1 MKEIYEFGDFRAD
14 PAEQLLLHRGQPVA
28 LTPKVF
34 ETLLILLKSEG
45 RLIDKDD
52 FIRQLWP
59 GVFVEDV
66 ALAKNISYLRRA
78 LGDGNNGVD
87 LIQTVPKRGYR
98 FGAPVRKVAEQNAS
112 RSNTDQDEPTERL
125 ATAMP
130 AKKWVFAS
138 LIVLAIAIGAGAF
151 LLFFHGKRVLSA
163 NDTVVLADF
172 ANSTGDPVFDDT
184 LRRGMAVQLEQSPF
198 LSLISEEQIQQALRL
213 MGQPA
218 DARLTPA
225 IARQICE
232 RTGSAAVLDGSIAS
246 MGSQYVLG
254 LRATDCH
261 TGKALVE
268 EQVQA
273 GRKEEVLST
282 LSQMANKFRTQL
294 GESLT
299 TVDQYD
305 TPLAEATTPSL
316 EALRAYSAGWKAA
329 SSKGP
334 AAAALPFFKHAIEL
348 DPNFAMAYAWLGRM
362 YGDMG
367 EPDLSAENTGQAYQ
381 LRDRASEAE
390 KLFITASYDLQVTGN
405 MEKAQTTCQ
414 AWAQTYPREAGP
426 HGFLSGII
434 YPVLGRYEK
443 AVEEGKKA
451 LELNGDFALQYS
463 ILALDYQGL
472 NQWGEAEHILQEAS
486 ARKMEIPDLLVARYQ
501 LAFLKG
507 DQAAMGRAVDQG
519 QGAPGA
525 EDLVADQEA
534 FAQAYGGHLQQAR
547 RKSLRAVDLAQQS
560 GEKERAALFEAG
572 AALREAL
579 FGNATA
585 AEQDAIAVLRLSQ
598 GRDAEYG
605 AAFALALAGDSVQ
618 PRTLTEALERRWPED
633 TAVRFSYLP
642 EVRALLALNHGEPA
656 KAIELLQIA
665 IPYELGDPPSS
676 FLGYFGSFY
685 PQYVRGEAYLA
696 AHQGRE
702 AAAEFQMI
710 LDHRGIVV
718 SDPIGALAHLQLGRA
733 YVLSG
738 ETTKAKAA
746 YRDFLTLWKDA
757 DPDIP
762 ILKQA
767 KVEYAKLS

>member
-78 LGDGNNGVD
+78 LGDGNNGVE

-98 FGAPVRKVAEQNAS
+98 FGAPVRKVSEQNAS
-112 RSNTDQDEPTERL
+112 LSNTDQDVPAERL
-125 ATAMP
+125 AAAMP

-138 LIVLAIAIGAGAF
+138 LIGLAIAIGAGAF

-232 RTGSAAVLDGSIAS
+232 RTGSAAVLDGSIGS

-261 TGKALVE
+261 TGKALAE

-273 GRKEEVLST
+273 GREEEVLNS

-316 EALRAYSAGWKAA
+316 EALRAYSAGWKVA
-329 SSKGP
+329 SSKGS
-334 AAAALPFFKHAIEL
+334 AAALPFFKHALEL
-348 DPNFAMAYAWLGRM
+348 DPKFAMAYAWLGRM
-362 YGDMG
+362 YGDTG

-390 KLFITASYDLQVTGN
+390 KFFITASYDLQVTGN

-451 LELNGDFALQYS
+451 LELNGDFALEYS

-486 ARKMEIPDLLVARYQ
+486 ARKMEIPDLLVTRYQ

-519 QGAPGA
+519 QGASGA
-525 EDLVADQEA
+525 EDLVAEQEA
-534 FAQAYGGHLQQAR
+534 FTQAYGGHLQEAR
-547 RKSLRAVDLAQQS
+547 RKSLRAVGLAQQS

-579 FGNATA
+579 FGNVTTA
-585 AEQDAIAVLRLSQ
+585 KQDAIAVLRLSQ

-605 AAFALALAGDSVQ
+605 AAFALALAGNSVQ
-618 PRTLTEALERRWPED
+618 SRKLAETLARRWPED

-642 EVRALLALNHGEPA
+642 EVRALIALNHGEPA
-656 KAIELLQIA
+656 KAIELLQLA
-665 IPYELGDPPSS
+665 VPYEMGDPPSS

-685 PQYVRGEAYLA
+685 PQYARGEAYLA
-696 AHQGRE
+696 AHQGGK
-702 AAAEFQMI
+702 AAAEFQVI

-718 SDPIGALAHLQLGRA
+718 SDPIGALAHLQIGRA

-767 KVEYAKLS
+767 KVEYAKLT

>member
-14 PAEQLLLHRGQPVA
+14 PAEQLLLHRGQPVP

-78 LGDGNNGVD
+78 LGDGKNGVD
-87 LIQTVPKRGYR
+87 LIHTVPKRGYR
-98 FGAPVRKVAEQNAS
+98 FGAPVRKVSEQNAS
-112 RSNTDQDEPTERL
+112 LSNTDQDVPTERL

-130 AKKWVFAS
+130 TKKWVFAF
-138 LIVLAIAIGAGAF
+138 LIGLAIAIGAGAF
-151 LLFFHGKRVLSA
+151 LLFFRGKRVLSA

-261 TGKALVE
+261 TGKALAE

-273 GRKEEVLST
+273 GRKEEVLSS
-282 LSQMANKFRTQL
+282 LSEVANKFRTQL

-316 EALRAYSAGWKAA
+316 EALRAYSAGWKVV
-329 SSKGP
+329 SSKGS
-334 AAAALPFFKHAIEL
+334 AAALPFFKHAIEL
-348 DPNFAMAYAWLGRM
+348 DPKFAMAYAELGRM
-362 YGDMG
+362 YGDIG
-367 EPDLSAENTGQAYQ
+367 EPDLSAENTGQAYH

-390 KLFITASYDLQVTGN
+390 KFFITASYDLQVTGN

-451 LELNGDFALQYS
+451 LELNGDFAVEYS

-472 NQWGEAEHILQEAS
+472 NQWGEAEHILQVAS

-507 DQAAMGRAVDQG
+507 DEAAMGRAVDQG
-519 QGAPGA
+519 QGASGA
-525 EDLVADQEA
+525 EDLVAEQEA
-534 FAQAYGGHLQQAR
+534 FTQAYGGHLQQAR
-547 RKSLRAVDLAQQS
+547 RKSQRAVDLAQQS

-579 FGNATA
+579 FGNATTA
-585 AEQDAIAVLRLSQ
+585 KQDAIAVLKLSQ

-605 AAFALALAGDSVQ
+605 AAFALALAGDSVHS
-618 PRTLTEALERRWPED
+618 RTLAEALEGRLPED

-642 EVRALLALNHGEPA
+642 EVRGLLALNHGEPA
-656 KAIELLQIA
+656 KAIELLQLA
-665 IPYELGDPPSS
+665 VPYELGDPPSS

-696 AHQGRE
+696 AHQGGE
-702 AAAEFQMI
+702 AAAEFQKI

-762 ILKQA
+762 ILQQA
-767 KVEYAKLS
+767 KVEYAKLT

>member
-14 PAEQLLLHRGQPVA
+14 PAEQLLLHRGQPVP

-78 LGDGNNGVD
+78 LGDGKNGVD

-98 FGAPVRKVAEQNAS
+98 FGAPVRKVSEQNAS
-112 RSNTDQDEPTERL
+112 LSNTDQDVPTERL

-130 AKKWVFAS
+130 TKKWVFAF
-138 LIVLAIAIGAGAF
+138 LIGLAIAIGAGAF
-151 LLFFHGKRVLSA
+151 LLFFRGKRVLSA

-261 TGKALVE
+261 TGKALAE

-273 GRKEEVLST
+273 GRKEEVLSS
-282 LSQMANKFRTQL
+282 LSEVANKFRTQL

-316 EALRAYSAGWKAA
+316 EALRAYSAGWKVV
-329 SSKGP
+329 SSKGS
-334 AAAALPFFKHAIEL
+334 AAALPFFKHAIEL
-348 DPNFAMAYAWLGRM
+348 DPKFAMAYAELGRM
-362 YGDMG
+362 YGDIG
-367 EPDLSAENTGQAYQ
+367 EPDLSAENTGQAYH

-390 KLFITASYDLQVTGN
+390 KFFITASYDLQVTGN

-451 LELNGDFALQYS
+451 LELNGDFAVEYS

-472 NQWGEAEHILQEAS
+472 NQWGEAEHILQVAS

-507 DQAAMGRAVDQG
+507 DEAAMGRAVDQG
-519 QGAPGA
+519 QGASGA
-525 EDLVADQEA
+525 EDLVAEQEA
-534 FAQAYGGHLQQAR
+534 FTQAYGGHLQQAR
-547 RKSLRAVDLAQQS
+547 RKSQRAVDLAQQS

-579 FGNATA
+579 FGNATTA
-585 AEQDAIAVLRLSQ
+585 KQDAIAVLKLSQ
-598 GRDAEYG
+598 SRDAEYG
-605 AAFALALAGDSVQ
+605 AAFALALAGDSVHS
-618 PRTLTEALERRWPED
+618 RTLAEALEGRLPED

-642 EVRALLALNHGEPA
+642 EVRGLLALNHGEPA
-656 KAIELLQIA
+656 KAIELLQLA
-665 IPYELGDPPSS
+665 VPYELGDPPSS

-696 AHQGRE
+696 AHQGGE
-702 AAAEFQMI
+702 AAAEFQKI

-762 ILKQA
+762 ILQQA
-767 KVEYAKLS
+767 KVEYAKLT

>member
-78 LGDGNNGVD
+78 LGDGKNGVD

-98 FGAPVRKVAEQNAS
+98 FGAPVKKVSEQNAS
-112 RSNTDQDEPTERL
+112 LSNTDQDVPTERP

-130 AKKWVFAS
+130 AKKWVFAF
-138 LIVLAIAIGAGAF
+138 LIGLAIAIGAGTF

-232 RTGSAAVLDGSIAS
+232 RTGSAAVLDGSIAT

-261 TGKALVE
+261 TGKALAE

-273 GRKEEVLST
+273 GRKEEVLDS

-316 EALRAYSAGWKAA
+316 EALRAYSAGWKVV
-329 SSKGP
+329 SSKGS
-334 AAAALPFFKHAIEL
+334 AAALPFFKHAIDL
-348 DPNFAMAYAWLGRM
+348 DPKFAMAYAGLGRM
-362 YGDMG
+362 YGDIG

-390 KLFITASYDLQVTGN
+390 KFFITASYDLQVTGN

-451 LELNGDFALQYS
+451 LELNGDFAVEYS

-519 QGAPGA
+519 QGASGA
-525 EDLVADQEA
+525 EDLVAEQEA

-579 FGNATA
+579 FGNATTA
-585 AEQDAIAVLRLSQ
+585 KQDAIAVLRLSQ

-618 PRTLTEALERRWPED
+618 SRTLAEALERRLPED

-656 KAIELLQIA
+656 KAIELLQLA
-665 IPYELGDPPSS
+665 VPYELGDPPSS

-696 AHQGRE
+696 AHQGEE

-710 LDHRGIVV
+710 LDYRGIVV

-733 YVLSG
+733 YALSG

-746 YRDFLTLWKDA
+746 YRDFLTLWKDG

-767 KVEYAKLS
+767 KVEYAKLT

>member
-14 PAEQLLLHRGQPVA
+14 PAEQLLLHRGQPVP

-78 LGDGNNGVD
+78 LGDGKNGVD
-87 LIQTVPKRGYR
+87 LIHTVPKRGYR
-98 FGAPVRKVAEQNAS
+98 FGAPVRKVSEQNAS
-112 RSNTDQDEPTERL
+112 LSNTDQDVPTERL

-130 AKKWVFAS
+130 TKKWVFAF
-138 LIVLAIAIGAGAF
+138 LIGLAIAIGAGAF
-151 LLFFHGKRVLSA
+151 LLFFRGKRVLSA

-261 TGKALVE
+261 TGKALAE

-273 GRKEEVLST
+273 GRKEEVLSS
-282 LSQMANKFRTQL
+282 LSEVANKFRTQL

-316 EALRAYSAGWKAA
+316 EALRAYSAGWKVV
-329 SSKGP
+329 SSKGS
-334 AAAALPFFKHAIEL
+334 AAALPFFKHAIEL
-348 DPNFAMAYAWLGRM
+348 DPKFAMAYAELGRM
-362 YGDMG
+362 YGDIG
-367 EPDLSAENTGQAYQ
+367 EPDLSAENTGQAYH

-390 KLFITASYDLQVTGN
+390 KFFITASYDLQVTGN

-451 LELNGDFALQYS
+451 LELNGDFAVEYS

-472 NQWGEAEHILQEAS
+472 NQWGEAEHILQVAS

-507 DQAAMGRAVDQG
+507 DEAAMRRAVDQG
-519 QGAPGA
+519 QGASGA
-525 EDLVADQEA
+525 EDLVAEQEA
-534 FAQAYGGHLQQAR
+534 FTQAYGGHLQQAR
-547 RKSLRAVDLAQQS
+547 RKSQRAVDLAQQS

-579 FGNATA
+579 FGNATTA
-585 AEQDAIAVLRLSQ
+585 KQDAIAVLKLSQ

-605 AAFALALAGDSVQ
+605 AAFALALAGDSVHS
-618 PRTLTEALERRWPED
+618 RTLAEALEGRLPED

-642 EVRALLALNHGEPA
+642 EVRGLLALNHGEPA
-656 KAIELLQIA
+656 KAIELLQLA
-665 IPYELGDPPSS
+665 VPYELGDPPSS

-696 AHQGRE
+696 AHQGGE
-702 AAAEFQMI
+702 AAAEFQKI

-762 ILKQA
+762 ILQQA
-767 KVEYAKLS
+767 KVEYAKLT

>member
-78 LGDGNNGVD
+78 LGDGNNGVE

-98 FGAPVRKVAEQNAS
+98 FGAPVRKVSEQNAS
-112 RSNTDQDEPTERL
+112 LSNTDQDVPAERL
-125 ATAMP
+125 AAAMP

-138 LIVLAIAIGAGAF
+138 LIGLAIAIGAGAF

-184 LRRGMAVQLEQSPF
+184 LRRGTAVQLEQSPF

-232 RTGSAAVLDGSIAS
+232 RTGSAAVLDGSIGS

-261 TGKALVE
+261 TGKALAE

-273 GRKEEVLST
+273 GRKEEVLNS

-316 EALRAYSAGWKAA
+316 EALRAYSAGWKVA
-329 SSKGP
+329 SSKGS
-334 AAAALPFFKHAIEL
+334 AAALPFFKHALEL
-348 DPNFAMAYAWLGRM
+348 DPKFAMAYAWLGRM
-362 YGDMG
+362 YGDTG

-390 KLFITASYDLQVTGN
+390 KFFITASYDLQVTGN

-451 LELNGDFALQYS
+451 LELNGDFALEYS

-486 ARKMEIPDLLVARYQ
+486 ARKMEIPDLLVTRYQ

-519 QGAPGA
+519 QGASGA
-525 EDLVADQEA
+525 EDLVAEQEA
-534 FAQAYGGHLQQAR
+534 FTQAYGGHLQQAR
-547 RKSLRAVDLAQQS
+547 RKSLRAVGLAQQS

-579 FGNATA
+579 FGNVTTA
-585 AEQDAIAVLRLSQ
+585 KQDAIAVLRLSQ

-605 AAFALALAGDSVQ
+605 AAFALALAGNSVQ
-618 PRTLTEALERRWPED
+618 SRKLAETLARRWPED

-642 EVRALLALNHGEPA
+642 EVRALIALNHGEPA
-656 KAIELLQIA
+656 KAIELLQLA
-665 IPYELGDPPSS
+665 VPYELGDPPSS

-685 PQYVRGEAYLA
+685 PQYARGEAYLA
-696 AHQGRE
+696 AHQGGK
-702 AAAEFQMI
+702 AAAEFQVI

-718 SDPIGALAHLQLGRA
+718 SDPIGALAHLQIGRA

-767 KVEYAKLS
+767 KVEYAKLT

>member
-14 PAEQLLLHRGQPVA
+14 PAEQLLLHRGQPVP

-78 LGDGNNGVD
+78 LGDGKNGVD

-98 FGAPVRKVAEQNAS
+98 FGAPVRKVSEQNAS
-112 RSNTDQDEPTERL
+112 LSNTDQDVPTERL

-130 AKKWVFAS
+130 TKKWVFAF
-138 LIVLAIAIGAGAF
+138 LIGLAIAIGAGAF
-151 LLFFHGKRVLSA
+151 LLFFRGKRVLSA

-261 TGKALVE
+261 TGKALAE

-273 GRKEEVLST
+273 GRKEEVLSS
-282 LSQMANKFRTQL
+282 LSEVANKFRTQL

-316 EALRAYSAGWKAA
+316 EALRAYSAGWKVV
-329 SSKGP
+329 SSKGS
-334 AAAALPFFKHAIEL
+334 AAALPFFKHAIEL
-348 DPNFAMAYAWLGRM
+348 DPKFAMAYAELGRM
-362 YGDMG
+362 YGDIG
-367 EPDLSAENTGQAYQ
+367 EPDLSAENTGQAYH

-390 KLFITASYDLQVTGN
+390 KFFITASYDLQVTGN

-451 LELNGDFALQYS
+451 LELNGDFAVEYS

-472 NQWGEAEHILQEAS
+472 NQWGEAEHILQVAS

-507 DQAAMGRAVDQG
+507 DEAAMGRAVDQG
-519 QGAPGA
+519 QGASGA
-525 EDLVADQEA
+525 EDLVAEQEA
-534 FAQAYGGHLQQAR
+534 FTQAYGGHLQQAR
-547 RKSLRAVDLAQQS
+547 RKSQRAVDLAQQS

-579 FGNATA
+579 FGNATTA
-585 AEQDAIAVLRLSQ
+585 KQDAIAVLKLSQ

-605 AAFALALAGDSVQ
+605 AAFALALAGDSVHS
-618 PRTLTEALERRWPED
+618 RTLAEALEGRLPED

-642 EVRALLALNHGEPA
+642 EVRGLLALNHGEPA
-656 KAIELLQIA
+656 KAIELLQLA
-665 IPYELGDPPSS
+665 VPYELGDPPSS

-696 AHQGRE
+696 AHQGGE
-702 AAAEFQMI
+702 AAAEFQKI

-762 ILKQA
+762 ILQQA
-767 KVEYAKLS
+767 KVEYAKLT

>member
-14 PAEQLLLHRGQPVA
+14 PAEQLLLHRGQPVS

-78 LGDGNNGVD
+78 LGDGKNGVD

-98 FGAPVRKVAEQNAS
+98 FGAPVRKVSEQNAS
-112 RSNTDQDEPTERL
+112 LSNTDQDVPTERL

-138 LIVLAIAIGAGAF
+138 LIALAIAIGAGAF
-151 LLFFHGKRVLSA
+151 LLFFRGKRVLSA

-261 TGKALVE
+261 TGKALAE

-273 GRKEEVLST
+273 GRKEEVLSS
-282 LSQMANKFRTQL
+282 LSEMANKFRTQL

-316 EALRAYSAGWKAA
+316 EALRAYSAGWKLSPRRGPPPPFP
-329 SSKGP
+329 SSSTP
-334 AAAALPFFKHAIEL
+334 
-348 DPNFAMAYAWLGRM
+348 
-362 YGDMG
+362 
-367 EPDLSAENTGQAYQ
+367 LSST
-381 LRDRASEAE
+381 
-390 KLFITASYDLQVTGN
+390 
-405 MEKAQTTCQ
+405 
-414 AWAQTYPREAGP
+414 
-426 HGFLSGII
+426 
-434 YPVLGRYEK
+434 
-443 AVEEGKKA
+443 
-451 LELNGDFALQYS
+451 LNS
-463 ILALDYQGL
+463 
-472 NQWGEAEHILQEAS
+472 
-486 ARKMEIPDLLVARYQ
+486 
-501 LAFLKG
+501 
-507 DQAAMGRAVDQG
+507 
-519 QGAPGA
+519 
-525 EDLVADQEA
+525 
-534 FAQAYGGHLQQAR
+534 
-547 RKSLRAVDLAQQS
+547 
-560 GEKERAALFEAG
+560 
-572 AALREAL
+572 
-579 FGNATA
+579 
-585 AEQDAIAVLRLSQ
+585 
-598 GRDAEYG
+598 
-605 AAFALALAGDSVQ
+605 
-618 PRTLTEALERRWPED
+618 RWP
-633 TAVRFSYLP
+633 TRSWGACM
-642 EVRALLALNHGEPA
+642 
-656 KAIELLQIA
+656 AI
-665 IPYELGDPPSS
+665 
-676 FLGYFGSFY
+676 
-685 PQYVRGEAYLA
+685 R
-696 AHQGRE
+696 
-702 AAAEFQMI
+702 
-710 LDHRGIVV
+710 
-718 SDPIGALAHLQLGRA
+718 
-733 YVLSG
+733 
-738 ETTKAKAA
+738 
-746 YRDFLTLWKDA
+746 
-757 DPDIP
+757 
-762 ILKQA
+762 
-767 KVEYAKLS
+767 

>member
-78 LGDGNNGVD
+78 LGDGKNGVD

-98 FGAPVRKVAEQNAS
+98 FGAPVRKVSEQNAS
-112 RSNTDQDEPTERL
+112 LSNTDQDVPTERL

-130 AKKWVFAS
+130 AKKWVFAF
-138 LIVLAIAIGAGAF
+138 LIGLAIAIGAGAF
-151 LLFFHGKRVLSA
+151 LLFFRGKRVLSA

-232 RTGSAAVLDGSIAS
+232 RTGSAAVLDGSIET

-261 TGKALVE
+261 TGKALAE

-273 GRKEEVLST
+273 GRKEEVLSS

-316 EALRAYSAGWKAA
+316 EALRAYSAGWKVV
-329 SSKGP
+329 SSKGS
-334 AAAALPFFKHAIEL
+334 AAALPFFKHAIEL
-348 DPNFAMAYAWLGRM
+348 DPKFAMAYAELGRM
-362 YGDMG
+362 YGDIG
-367 EPDLSAENTGQAYQ
+367 EPDLSAENTGQAYH

-390 KLFITASYDLQVTGN
+390 KFFITASYDLQVTGN

-451 LELNGDFALQYS
+451 LELNGDFAVEYS

-472 NQWGEAEHILQEAS
+472 NQWGEAEHILQVAS

-507 DQAAMGRAVDQG
+507 DEAAMGRAVDQG
-519 QGAPGA
+519 QGASGA
-525 EDLVADQEA
+525 EDLVAEQEA
-534 FAQAYGGHLQQAR
+534 FTQAYGGHLQQAR
-547 RKSLRAVDLAQQS
+547 RKSQRAVDLAQQS

-579 FGNATA
+579 FGNATTA
-585 AEQDAIAVLRLSQ
+585 KQDAIEVLRLSQ

-618 PRTLTEALERRWPED
+618 SRTLAEALERRLPED

-656 KAIELLQIA
+656 KAIELLQLA
-665 IPYELGDPPSS
+665 VPYELGDPPSS

-696 AHQGRE
+696 AHQGEE

-762 ILKQA
+762 ILQQA
-767 KVEYAKLS
+767 KVEYAKLT

>member
-98 FGAPVRKVAEQNAS
+98 FGAPVRKVSEQNAS
-112 RSNTDQDEPTERL
+112 LSNTDQDVPTERL

-138 LIVLAIAIGAGAF
+138 LIGLAIAIGAGAF

-254 LRATDCH
+254 LHATDCH
-261 TGKALVE
+261 TGKALAE

-273 GRKEEVLST
+273 GRKEEVLSS

-316 EALRAYSAGWKAA
+316 EALRAYSAGWKVV
-329 SSKGP
+329 SSKGS
-334 AAAALPFFKHAIEL
+334 AAALPFFKHAIEL
-348 DPNFAMAYAWLGRM
+348 DPKFAMAYAGLGRM
-362 YGDMG
+362 YGDTG

-390 KLFITASYDLQVTGN
+390 KFFITASYDLQVTGN

-451 LELNGDFALQYS
+451 LELNGDFAVEYS

-519 QGAPGA
+519 QGASGA
-525 EDLVADQEA
+525 EDLVAEQEA

-579 FGNATA
+579 FGNATT

-605 AAFALALAGDSVQ
+605 AAFALALAGYSVQ
-618 PRTLTEALERRWPED
+618 SRTLAEALERRLPED

-656 KAIELLQIA
+656 KAIELLQLA
-665 IPYELGDPPSS
+665 VPYELGDPPSS

-696 AHQGRE
+696 AHQGGE

>member
-78 LGDGNNGVD
+78 LGDGKNGVD

-112 RSNTDQDEPTERL
+112 LANTDRDVPTEGL
-125 ATAMP
+125 ATATP
-130 AKKWVFAS
+130 AKKWVFAFF
-138 LIVLAIAIGAGAF
+138 IALAIAIGAGAF

-198 LSLISEEQIQQALRL
+198 LSLISEEQIQQVLRL

-246 MGSQYVLG
+246 IGSQYVLG

-261 TGKALVE
+261 TGKTLAE

-273 GRKEEVLST
+273 GRKEEVLSA
-282 LSQMANKFRTQL
+282 LSQIANKFRTQL

-316 EALRAYSAGWKAA
+316 EALRAYSAGWKVA
-329 SSKGP
+329 SSKGS
-334 AAAALPFFKHAIEL
+334 AAALPFFKQAIEL
-348 DPNFAMAYAWLGRM
+348 DPKFAVAYASLGRM
-362 YGDMG
+362 YGDTG
-367 EPDLSAENTGQAYQ
+367 EPDLSAENTGRAYQ

-390 KLFITASYDLQVTGN
+390 KFFVTASYDLQVTGN
-405 MEKAQTTCQ
+405 MEKAQTTCR
-414 AWAQTYPREAGP
+414 AWAQTYPREASP

-443 AVEEGKKA
+443 ALEEGKKA
-451 LELNGDFALQYS
+451 LELNGDFAVEYS
-463 ILALDYQGL
+463 ILALNYQAL

-486 ARKMEIPDLLVARYQ
+486 VRKMEIPDLLVARYQ

-519 QGAPGA
+519 QGASGA

-534 FAQAYGGHLQQAR
+534 FAHAYGGHLQQAR

-572 AALREAL
+572 AALREGL
-579 FGNATA
+579 FGNATTA
-585 AEQDAIAVLRLSQ
+585 KQDAIAVLRLSQ

-605 AAFALALAGDSVQ
+605 AAFALALAGDSA
-618 PRTLTEALERRWPED
+618 RTRTFAEALERRFPED
-633 TAVRFSYLP
+633 TSVRFSYLP

-656 KAIELLQIA
+656 KAIELLQLA
-665 IPYELGDPPSS
+665 VPYELGDPPSS

-696 AHQGRE
+696 AHQGAE
-702 AAAEFQMI
+702 AAAEF
-710 LDHRGIVV
+710 
-718 SDPIGALAHLQLGRA
+718 
-733 YVLSG
+733 
-738 ETTKAKAA
+738 
-746 YRDFLTLWKDA
+746 
-757 DPDIP
+757 
-762 ILKQA
+762 
-767 KVEYAKLS
+767 

>member
-78 LGDGNNGVD
+78 LGDGKNGVD

-98 FGAPVRKVAEQNAS
+98 FGAPVRKVSEQNAS
-112 RSNTDQDEPTERL
+112 LSNTDQDVPTERL

-130 AKKWVFAS
+130 AKKWVFAF
-138 LIVLAIAIGAGAF
+138 LIGLAIAIGAGAF
-151 LLFFHGKRVLSA
+151 LLFFRGTRVLSA

-261 TGKALVE
+261 TGRALAE

-273 GRKEEVLST
+273 GRKEEVLSS
-282 LSQMANKFRTQL
+282 LSEVANKFRTQL

-316 EALRAYSAGWKAA
+316 EALRAYSAGWKVV
-329 SSKGP
+329 SSKGS
-334 AAAALPFFKHAIEL
+334 AAALPFFKHAIEL
-348 DPNFAMAYAWLGRM
+348 DPKFAMAYAELGRM
-362 YGDMG
+362 YGDIG
-367 EPDLSAENTGQAYQ
+367 EPDLSAENTGQAYH

-390 KLFITASYDLQVTGN
+390 KFFITASYDLQVTGN

-451 LELNGDFALQYS
+451 LELNGDFAVEYS

-472 NQWGEAEHILQEAS
+472 NQWGEAEHILQVAS

-501 LAFLKG
+501 LAFLEG
-507 DQAAMGRAVDQG
+507 DEAAMGRAVDQG
-519 QGAPGA
+519 QGASGA
-525 EDLVADQEA
+525 EDLVAEQEA
-534 FAQAYGGHLQQAR
+534 FTQAYGGHLQQAR
-547 RKSLRAVDLAQQS
+547 RKSQRAVDLAQQS

-572 AALREAL
+572 AALREAF
-579 FGNATA
+579 FGNATTA
-585 AEQDAIAVLRLSQ
+585 KQDAIEVLRLSQ

-618 PRTLTEALERRWPED
+618 SRTLAEALERRLPED
-633 TAVRFSYLP
+633 SAVRFSYLP

-656 KAIELLQIA
+656 KAIELLQLA
-665 IPYELGDPPSS
+665 VPYELGDPPSS

-696 AHQGRE
+696 AHQGEE

-762 ILKQA
+762 ILQQA
-767 KVEYAKLS
+767 KVEYAKLT

>member
-98 FGAPVRKVAEQNAS
+98 FGAPVRKVSEQNAS
-112 RSNTDQDEPTERL
+112 LSSTDQDVPTERL

-138 LIVLAIAIGAGAF
+138 LIGLAIAIGAGAF

-198 LSLISEEQIQQALRL
+198 LSLISDEQIQQALRL

-218 DARLTPA
+218 DARLTPP

-261 TGKALVE
+261 TGKALAE

-273 GRKEEVLST
+273 GRKEEVLSS
-282 LSQMANKFRTQL
+282 LSQMANKFRTRL

-299 TVDQYD
+299 TVDQYA

-334 AAAALPFFKHAIEL
+334 AAALPFFKHAIEI
-348 DPNFAMAYAWLGRM
+348 DPKFAMAYAGLGRM
-362 YGDMG
+362 YGDTG
-367 EPDLSAENTGQAYQ
+367 ELDLSAENTGQAYQ

-390 KLFITASYDLQVTGN
+390 KFFITASYDLQVTGN
-405 MEKAQTTCQ
+405 MEKAQATCQ

-434 YPVLGRYEK
+434 YPVLGRYEQ

-451 LELNGDFALQYS
+451 LELNGDFALEYS
-463 ILALDYQGL
+463 ILAVDYQGL
-472 NQWGEAEHILQEAS
+472 NQWAEAEHILQEAS
-486 ARKMEIPDLLVARYQ
+486 ARKMEIPDLLVTRYQ

-519 QGAPGA
+519 QGASGA
-525 EDLVADQEA
+525 EDLVAEQEA
-534 FAQAYGGHLQQAR
+534 FTQAYGGHLQEAR
-547 RKSLRAVDLAQQS
+547 RKSLRAVGLAQQS

-579 FGNATA
+579 FGNATT

-605 AAFALALAGDSVQ
+605 AAFALALAGNSVQ
-618 PRTLTEALERRWPED
+618 SRKLAETLARRWPED

-642 EVRALLALNHGEPA
+642 EVRALIALNHGEPA
-656 KAIELLQIA
+656 KAIELLQLA
-665 IPYELGDPPSS
+665 VPYELGDPPSS

-696 AHQGRE
+696 AHQGAE
-702 AAAEFQMI
+702 AAAEFQKI

-733 YVLSG
+733 YALSG

-757 DPDIP
+757 EPDIP

>member
-78 LGDGNNGVD
+78 LGDGKNGVD

-98 FGAPVRKVAEQNAS
+98 FGAPVRKVSEQNAS
-112 RSNTDQDEPTERL
+112 LSNTDQDVPTERL

-130 AKKWVFAS
+130 TKKWVFAF
-138 LIVLAIAIGAGAF
+138 LIGLAIAIGAGAF
-151 LLFFHGKRVLSA
+151 LLFFRGKRVLSA

-261 TGKALVE
+261 TGKALAE

-273 GRKEEVLST
+273 GRKEEVLSS
-282 LSQMANKFRTQL
+282 LSEVANKFRTQL

-316 EALRAYSAGWKAA
+316 EALRAYSAGWKVV
-329 SSKGP
+329 SSKGS
-334 AAAALPFFKHAIEL
+334 AAALPFFKHAIEL
-348 DPNFAMAYAWLGRM
+348 DPKFAMAYAELGRM
-362 YGDMG
+362 YGDIG
-367 EPDLSAENTGQAYQ
+367 EPDLSAENTGQAYH

-390 KLFITASYDLQVTGN
+390 KFFITASYDLQVTGN

-451 LELNGDFALQYS
+451 LELNGDFAVEYS

-472 NQWGEAEHILQEAS
+472 NQWGEAEHILQVAS

-507 DQAAMGRAVDQG
+507 DEAAMGRAVDQG
-519 QGAPGA
+519 QGASGA
-525 EDLVADQEA
+525 EDLVAEQEA
-534 FAQAYGGHLQQAR
+534 FTQAYGGHLQQAR
-547 RKSLRAVDLAQQS
+547 RKSQRAVDLAQQS

-579 FGNATA
+579 FGNATTA
-585 AEQDAIAVLRLSQ
+585 KQDAIAVLKLSQ

-605 AAFALALAGDSVQ
+605 AAFALALAGDSVHS
-618 PRTLTEALERRWPED
+618 RTLAEALEGRLPED

-642 EVRALLALNHGEPA
+642 EVRGLLALNHGEPA
-656 KAIELLQIA
+656 KAIELLQLA
-665 IPYELGDPPSS
+665 VPYELGDPPSS

-696 AHQGRE
+696 AHQGGE
-702 AAAEFQMI
+702 AAAEFQKI

-762 ILKQA
+762 ILQQA
-767 KVEYAKLS
+767 KVEYAKLT

>member
-1 MKEIYEFGDFRAD
+1 MKEIYEFEDFRAD

-78 LGDGNNGVD
+78 LGDGNNGVE

-98 FGAPVRKVAEQNAS
+98 FGAPVRKVSEQNAS
-112 RSNTDQDEPTERL
+112 LSKTDQDVPTERL
-125 ATAMP
+125 ATALP

-138 LIVLAIAIGAGAF
+138 LIALAIAIGAGAF
-151 LLFFHGKRVLSA
+151 LLFFRGKRVLSA

-254 LRATDCH
+254 LHATDCH
-261 TGKALVE
+261 TGKALAE

-273 GRKEEVLST
+273 GRKEEVLSS

-316 EALRAYSAGWKAA
+316 EALRAYSAGWKVV
-329 SSKGP
+329 SSKGS
-334 AAAALPFFKHAIEL
+334 AAALPFFKHAIEL
-348 DPNFAMAYAWLGRM
+348 DPKFAMAYAGLGRM
-362 YGDMG
+362 YGDTG

-390 KLFITASYDLQVTGN
+390 KFFITASYDLQVTGN

-451 LELNGDFALQYS
+451 LELNGDFAVEYS

-486 ARKMEIPDLLVARYQ
+486 ARKMEIPDLLIARYQ
-501 LAFLKG
+501 LAFLQG

-519 QGAPGA
+519 QGASGA
-525 EDLVADQEA
+525 EDLVAEQEA

-579 FGNATA
+579 FGNATT

-605 AAFALALAGDSVQ
+605 AAFALALAGNSVQ
-618 PRTLTEALERRWPED
+618 SRTLVEALERRLPED

-656 KAIELLQIA
+656 KAIELLQLA
-665 IPYELGDPPSS
+665 VPYELGDPPSS

-696 AHQGRE
+696 AHQGGE

-746 YRDFLTLWKDA
+746 YRDFLTLWQDA